1 MSENQITYNQ
11 LVIGDRYAIQAIY
24 SAMEGKLG
32 SWISNNKGDAKEA
45 KDILHEALSAI
56 IISAHKKKMDPPSNL
71 EAYIF
76 TICKYKWFDV
86 LKSRKSKNEVINL
99 DEIRHIGE
107 GSIQDDYIRIES
119 DALKHKVV
127 DRSFL
132 KLTELCQRLL
142 NLVKQ
147 GLKAK
152 EIAVQLNMSND
163 ATVNRRKFACMESWK
178 KFLYEDLEYHQIK
191 NND

>member
-1 MSENQITYNQ
+1 MNKKLISYEK
-11 LVIGDRYAIQAIY
+11 LVRGERNSIKAIY
-24 SAMEGKLG
+24 ISLEGKLG
-32 SWISNNKGDAKEA
+32 SWLSNNKGNATDA

-56 IISAHKKKMDPPSNL
+56 IISAHKKKINPPSNL

-76 TICKYKWFDV
+76 TICKYKWFDT
-86 LKSRKSKNEVINL
+86 LKSRKSKYEVTNL
-99 DEIRHIGE
+99 DNIRHVEE
-107 GSIQDDYIRIES
+107 GSIQDDYIRVES
-119 DALKHKVV
+119 DALKHRVV
-127 DRSFL
+127 DRSFS

-152 EIAVQLNMSND
+152 VIAVQLGMNND

-178 KFLYEDLEYHQIK
+178 KFLHEDLEYHQIK